1 VIVRSVL
8 GMYSRSSARANGT
21 GMNGAPTRTIDPSNS
36 SNPTSASRAAISAPT
51 PNGLLTNA
59 EMDEARDLSVGKQRR
74 EVFFHPTHHE
84 HAPIQLDEEL
94 GIDSHARQHGP
105 GFG

>member
-1 VIVRSVL
+1 MIVRSVL

-36 SNPTSASRAAISAPT
+36 SNPTSASRAAISAPA
-51 PNGLLTNA
+51 NGLLTNA

-84 HAPIQLDEEL
+84 HAPI
-94 GIDSHARQHGP
+94 
-105 GFG
+105 